1 MPLTLYRVYDPTD
14 QNTLANA
21 IPTREQAWEI
31 IELLRLEYPN
41 NELDLETYTKY
52 TVTGM
57 GRDPDLH

>member
-1 MPLTLYRVYDPTD
+1 MPLTLYRVYDRTD
-14 QNTLANA
+14 QNTLANS

-31 IELLRLEYPN
+31 IELLRLEFPN
-41 NELDLETYTKY
+41 NELELESYTKY